1 VWKNYHGGVIIL
13 RRRQKIMTKG
23 TRSGE
28 RVLRKRDGNFDGD
41 DEDPDTTTTSKKK
54 HKKSKKS
61 KTKSKKQHELVS
73 NNDAENVPKHAS
85 SKNVYQ
91 HIPVQMVKVGTIVTT
106 AVAPSSLAASL
117 PPAPTNV
124 PQPAAIVP
132 PLAAAAGGQVYLA
145 AVAEMR
151 DGEVASRTSEEF
163 NVIMESG
170 MTTPATGGS
179 TLTKTL
185 QDSFVEWRSE
195 QGGTV
200 SFENDKRAVQRYV
213 RETLFSNLKFLRSE
227 GELEYTGK
235 FPFVWRCNNNKR
247 SNINY
252 NKHKHQEKRAS
263 HMLFAKES
271 TYRSNDGI
279 RSRKL
284 SGMRLGCV
292 DLIQTLV

>member
-1 VWKNYHGGVIIL
+1 MG
-13 RRRQKIMTKG
+13 RG

-28 RVLRKRDGNFDGD
+28 RVLRKRDGNFDGS

-61 KTKSKKQHELVS
+61 KTKSKKQYELVA
-73 NNDAENVPKHAS
+73 NETENIPKNTS
-85 SKNVYQ
+85 SKTVYQ
-91 HIPVQMVKVGTIVTT
+91 HIPVQMVKVGNVATT
-106 AVAPSSLAASL
+106 AVVPTPAATSL
-117 PPAPTNV
+117 PTEMVPNV
-124 PQPAAIVP
+124 PRPAAMMP
-132 PLAAAAGGQVYLA
+132 PQAAAVGGQVFISA
-145 AVAEMR
+145 AAEMR